1 MFNNYY
7 FYIYQ
12 KENKTWAWNIQ
23 LSGVPGSKP
32 RIIGSSTIDYSS
44 YQDVINDLVKI
55 VKINKWEKEEP
66 NLYRVMLE
74 FKEK

>member
-55 VKINKWEKEEP
+55 
-66 NLYRVMLE
+66 
-74 FKEK
+74 